1 MIPNTYE
8 EWRHCIQDICR
19 IPLTPAFV
27 EERLQALA
35 DRQQHG
41 TAQFLRHYGPA
52 HLNRVQTWFA
62 EAGRRLQAG
71 QSA

>member
-41 TAQFLRHYGPA
+41 SRDPGP
-52 HLNRVQTWFA
+52 
-62 EAGRRLQAG
+62 QAG
-71 QSA
+71 T